1 MIDEYGFGR
10 ITVDGRE
17 YRTDVRILPD
27 RVLDSW
33 WRQEG
38 HRLCLEDLEEAIACR
53 PEALVIGQGKPGLL
67 KVPPELT
74 EELRRRGI
82 EVFVAPTERAVAEYN
97 RLCGGKKTVAAL
109 HLTC

>member
-1 MIDEYGFGR
+1 MIEHYGFGR
-10 ITVDGRE
+10 VTVEGRE
-17 YRTDVRILPD
+17 YRSDLIVLPD

-38 HRLCLEDLEEAIACR
+38 HCLCLQDLEEALRCR
-53 PEALVIGQGKPGLL
+53 PEALVIGQGQPGLM
-67 KVPPELT
+67 KVPPELAA
-74 EELRRRGI
+74 ELGRRGI
-82 EVFVAPTERAVAEYN
+82 QLFVEPTARAVAEYN